1 MEQRT
6 EGNGLEGSRSEG
18 ILVVDDEDGVRH
30 WIGRVLSRAGYHVLQ
45 AGNGSAALDVLR
57 AHAPRIDL
65 VLTDV
70 FMPGRGGRDLAM
82 AVRESYPQIP
92 LVFMSGVTEDF
103 GEGGG
108 FGDGAV
114 FLEKPFTEEEV
125 LEVVR
130 VRLARR

>member
-1 MEQRT
+1 MQQRT
-6 EGNGLEGSRSEG
+6 EGQGLEGAWPEG

-30 WIGRVLSRAGYHVLQ
+30 WLARVLSRAGYHVLQ
-45 AGNGSAALDVLR
+45 AGNGSAALDVLS

-82 AVRESYPQIP
+82 AVKESYPQIP

-108 FGDGAV
+108 FGEGAV